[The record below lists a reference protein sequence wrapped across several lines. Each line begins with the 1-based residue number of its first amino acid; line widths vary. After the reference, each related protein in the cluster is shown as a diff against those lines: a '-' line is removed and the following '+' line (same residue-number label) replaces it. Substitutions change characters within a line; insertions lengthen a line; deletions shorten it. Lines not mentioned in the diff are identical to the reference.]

1 MSTFISISSNE
12 LRMDSGLT
20 ESAFGKTNLAQ
31 FLTTDKG
38 LLVKFRPKVSQHG
51 ECDDAD
57 KYGGKHSGGEFDD
70 NAKFGD
76 NGKCGDCYRTNKA
89 LGTSSAEPAAA
100 SGLFQE
106 SPEFVKFSP
115 WTFSHIEADKDSG
128 HAIFCG
134 QIPSSNE
141 DPLRKNHNIFL
152 IIVAMTEALKRSI
165 DVPAVGL
172 GGILAGND
180 YVLFLPEIIFENCTN
195 ALSKEEKALTDG
207 VYKFKGLLGAK
218 AVYFTR
224 AVIVYEALA
233 KKLPFA
239 RTEEEKRQ
247 KDIIDGL
254 FLPLKYAVFNID
266 KTLAAAVDEA
276 LSPNKVKNTEFQENF
291 PIEILKKEL
300 GTDGGHG
307 KPDGKIT
314 ESANGNCKQE
324 TGSSVFSLD
333 DAGNAES
340 TELKEFERDGKLFF
354 EKLNKKIKFKR
365 AVHKNKGLIAATAI
379 ALIVTAFASADYA
392 KRLNDLPTTKG
403 LTAAE
408 TVNQFYAGIH
418 SLDSELIKQSCKGS
432 EPTAVLNSVSTIY
445 VTVKARSA
453 YDGGDTYTPER
464 WVNIVLNP
472 KHKGT
477 DWMYGLSHLVMHNSN
492 GDTLP
497 TDLYPKIIKR
507 NEKPGPVK
515 EDGGIPQEGA
525 QKNFLVSYY
534 KILTSGE
541 NPVINVDKI
550 EDLVQCSFIKD
561 RWLVT
566 GIRTEILE
574 SSEFET
580 APVIEDLKNSLSKTD
595 DGSVIAD
602 EQKTYPW
609 LPDEKTVYAEKE
621 RMKG

>member
-1 MSTFISISSNE
+1 MSTFISISSSE

-38 LLVKFRPKVSQHG
+38 LLVKFRPKALKNG
-51 ECDDAD
+51 GKCGDAD
-57 KYGGKHSGGEFDD
+57 KYGGKHSGGE
-70 NAKFGD
+70 
-76 NGKCGDCYRTNKA
+76 CGDFYRTNKA
-89 LGTSSAEPAAA
+89 LSASSAEPAAA

-106 SPEFVKFSP
+106 SPEFVEFSP

-141 DPLRKNHNIFL
+141 NPLRKNHNIFL
-152 IIVAMTEALKRSI
+152 IVAAMTEALKRSI

-172 GGILAGND
+172 GGILAGDD
-180 YVLFLPEIIFENCTN
+180 YVLFLPEITFENCTN

-207 VYKFKGLLGAK
+207 VYKFKGLSGAK
-218 AVYFTR
+218 AVHFTR

-254 FLPLKYAVFNID
+254 FLPLEYAVFNID

-276 LSPNKVKNTEFQENF
+276 LSPDKVKSAEFQENF

-300 GTDGGHG
+300 ETNGGHG

-314 ESANGNCKQE
+314 ESANGNRKQE
-324 TGSSVFSLD
+324 TGSSVFSRD

-340 TELKEFERDGKLFF
+340 MEREKFERDGKLFF

-379 ALIVTAFASADYA
+379 ALIVTVFASADYA
-392 KRLNDLPTTKG
+392 KRLSGLPTTKG

-418 SLDSELIKQSCKGS
+418 SLDSELIKQSCRGA
-432 EPTAVLNSVSTIY
+432 EPAAVLNSVSTIY
-445 VTVKARSA
+445 VTVKARTA

-464 WVNIVLNP
+464 WVNVVLNP
-472 KHKGT
+472 KYKGH
-477 DWMYGLSHLVMHNSN
+477 DWMYGLSHLAMHNSN

-497 TDLYPKIIKR
+497 TDIYPKIIKR

-515 EDGGIPQEGA
+515 EDSAIPQEGD
-525 QKNFLVSYY
+525 QKNFIVSYY
-534 KILTSGE
+534 KIITSGE
-541 NPVINVDKI
+541 NPVINVDKT

-566 GIRTEILE
+566 GIKTEILE
-574 SSEFET
+574 SSKFEM
-580 APVIEDLKNSLSKTD
+580 APVVEDLKYSLSKTD
-595 DGSVIAD
+595 GGGVIAGG
-602 EQKTYPW
+602 QKKYPW
-609 LPDEKTVYAEKE
+609 LPDEKIVNAEKE
-621 RMKG
+621 RMKV